1 MALLGRSGSG
11 KSTFLRVLGALDK
24 EVEGYIRVQRRR
36 AVVFHDPR
44 LMPWLPV
51 LFFEARGA
59 RKRGS
64 GLLAIFLVV
73 ACLAGFTATTP
84 VASQD
89 RKATDLAAQ
98 LAAAVPPRTRLIVAE
113 QQSQASAV
121 WALSGVDKSLPY
133 AITFA
138 NFNGGS
144 AVLEALISGAVD
156 IGYIGEAPLPIAIGA
171 GVKDLVAIAIYA
183 NPGSPENYYLVA
195 QPDRGIKAVADLK
208 GRTVAYPPGSGRH
221 MVLAS
226 ILHANGLDLGASSV
240 KGVPL
245 AGTEV
250 APSFA
255 SRSVDA
261 AIVVGGQYFR
271 IGKPPIIADGHGHNW
286 GVNVILT
293 RKALLDDPAKTAAIA
308 DFVRRAVAFYN
319 WQGANPDAWI
329 RASYVKQEGLT
340 FEQGKWLDDAAG
352 HGATRS
358 MRSPSRSSSRSR
370 MACSPPARSNRES
383 TLRHMSMAGS
393 TRLSPG
399 RTTPTA

>member
-1 MALLGRSGSG
+1 M
-11 KSTFLRVLGALDK
+11 
-24 EVEGYIRVQRRR
+24 
-36 AVVFHDPR
+36 
-44 LMPWLPV
+44 
-51 LFFEARGA
+51 
-59 RKRGS
+59 
-64 GLLAIFLVV
+64 
-73 ACLAGFTATTP
+73 
-84 VASQD
+84 
-89 RKATDLAAQ
+89 
-98 LAAAVPPRTRLIVAE
+98 AE

-138 NFNGGS
+138 NFNGGP

-156 IGYIGEAPLPIAIGA
+156 IGYIGEAPLPIAVGT

-195 QPDRGIKAVADLK
+195 QPDKGIKTVADLK

-221 MVLAS
+221 MVLAG
-226 ILHANGLDLGASSV
+226 ILHANGLELGASSV

-261 AIVVGGQYFR
+261 AILLGGQYFR
-271 IGKPPIIADGHGHNW
+271 VGKPPIIADGRGHNW

-293 RKALLDDPAKTAAIA
+293 RKALLDDPAKAAAIA

-329 RASYVKQEGLT
+329 RASYVKLEGLT
-340 FEQGKWLDDAAG
+340 FEQGKWLEDAAG
-352 HGATRS
+352 HGAYYPIDAKSIQVFQQISDGLFATGALKQKIDIAPYVDGRFNAIIAWQNNADGVIP
-358 MRSPSRSSSRSR
+358 RPLEQPNTTTGRASP
-370 MACSPPARSNRES
+370 
-383 TLRHMSMAGS
+383 
-393 TRLSPG
+393 
-399 RTTPTA
+399 

>member
-1 MALLGRSGSG
+1 MHWFVDVQGMRKGRWGAIAILLG
-11 KSTFLRVLGALDK
+11 A
-24 EVEGYIRVQRRR
+24 
-36 AVVFHDPR
+36 
-44 LMPWLPV
+44 
-51 LFFEARGA
+51 
-59 RKRGS
+59 
-64 GLLAIFLVV
+64 

-89 RKATDLAAQ
+89 TKAADLAAQ
-98 LAAAVPPRTRLIVAE
+98 LAAAVPPRTKLIVAE
-113 QQSQASAV
+113 QQSQASAP

-133 AITFA
+133 VITFA
-138 NFNGGS
+138 NFNGGP

-156 IGYIGEAPLPIAIGA
+156 IGYIGEAPLPIAVGA

-195 QPDRGIKAVADLK
+195 QPGKGIKTVADLK
-208 GRTVAYPPGSGRH
+208 GRTVAYPPGTGRH

-226 ILHANGLDLGASSV
+226 ILHTNGLNLGASSV

-255 SRSVDA
+255 SGSVDA

-271 IGKPPIIADGHGHNW
+271 VGKPPIIADGRGHNW
-286 GVNVILT
+286 GVNVVLT
-293 RKALLDDPAKTAAIA
+293 RKALLDDPAKGPAIA

-319 WQGANPDAWI
+319 WQSANPDAWI

-352 HGATRS
+352 HGAYYPIDAKAIQVFQQISDGLFATGALKRKIDIA
-358 MRSPSRSSSRSR
+358 PYVD
-370 MACSPPARSNRES
+370 
-383 TLRHMSMAGS
+383 
-393 TRLSPG
+393 G
-399 RTTPTA
+399 RFNAIIAWQNNADGVTPRPLEQPKTTERVSQ